1 CINGGA
7 NDFTAKGVIARQSGG
22 MRMFAAFDPAIPT
35 VPGAPK
41 ATGTANQDGTA
52 TLNWSA
58 PDNGGSAVTAYN
70 IYRSIK
76 GGPFTLIATVPVTN
90 YTDTGFATKDVY
102 HVTAINQAG
111 EGPYCPDVAPVR
123 GVTQTP
129 CVLPGVL
136 AINDLNP
143 DGTDNDGG
151 ANTPPDP

>member
-1 CINGGA
+1 
-7 NDFTAKGVIARQSGG
+7 

-76 GGPFTLIATVPVTN
+76 GGPLTLIATVPVTN
-90 YTDTGFATKDVY
+90 YTDASFATKDGY

-111 EGPYCPDVAPVR
+111 ERPSFPAITPVR
-123 GVTQTP
+123 
-129 CVLPGVL
+129 
-136 AINDLNP
+136 
-143 DGTDNDGG
+143 
-151 ANTPPDP
+151 